1 MRSRNRSLLRKGE
14 SYNLETIGGELD
26 RLIGVYRDN
35 GFFKIS
41 REDIYAEVDT
51 VVAGLIN
58 PNLDPFEQITP
69 IAGSK

>member
-1 MRSRNRSLLRKGE
+1 
-14 SYNLETIGGELD
+14 LD

-58 PNLDPFEQITP
+58 PNLDPFEQLRLLG
-69 IAGSK
+69 GS